1 FGAWFIYKRRKMAK
15 EEGLALTS
23 GVSAFLGV
31 TEPAM
36 FGVNLPLKV
45 PFFAAIC
52 TSSVLGA
59 IIGANR
65 VLGNV
70 GVGGVPAFISIQSKY
85 WYIYGPVT
93 LLAIIVPAILTVIF
107 SKFTNI
113 KAKKMVENPEN
124 VK

>member
-1 FGAWFIYKRRKMAK
+1 MVK

-23 GVSAFLGV
+23 SVSAFLGV

-59 IIGANR
+59 IIGANK
-65 VLGNV
+65 VLGSV
-70 GVGGVPAFISIQSKY
+70 GVGGVRHSYQSTVNFGSFIYQSHY
-85 WYIYGPVT
+85 
-93 LLAIIVPAILTVIF
+93 LLW
-107 SKFTNI
+107 
-113 KAKKMVENPEN
+113 
-124 VK
+124 